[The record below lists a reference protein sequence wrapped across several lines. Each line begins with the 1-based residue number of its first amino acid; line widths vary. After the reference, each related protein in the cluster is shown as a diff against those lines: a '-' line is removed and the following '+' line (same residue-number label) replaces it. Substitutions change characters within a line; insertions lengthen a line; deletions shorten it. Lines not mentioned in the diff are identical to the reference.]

1 MKLILIIVSNE
12 DANVVAKTLLKEKF
26 YVTKLATTGGLLK
39 NGNTTLLIGTEDENV
54 NKIVTIVGEI
64 AKSRKQQLP
73 QNSVDEFSMLNSFP
87 FEVNVNGATIFVLD
101 VAEYHKL

>member
-12 DANVVAKTLLKEKF
+12 DANAVAKGLLKEKF

-39 NGNTTLLIGTEDENV
+39 NGNTTLLVGTDDDKV
-54 NKIVTIVGEI
+54 QKVVLTVSDV
-64 AKSRKQQLP
+64 AKSRKQQLTP
-73 QNSVDEFSMLNSFP
+73 NNVDEFSMLNPFP

-101 VAEYHKL
+101 VAESYKL